1 MVTNNNSI
9 IETPNFIYLAAMMKS
24 SSTLIWLVLSA
35 LQEPDNRADSKRM
48 ENVPANPFLPLTL
61 EFLKNFPS
69 GGVFKS
75 HAPYEHHT
83 DKFFK
88 QTGCKYV
95 VLIRHPA
102 DHLAGLY
109 CHHRGLN
116 QMEIPAVRRTAWE
129 FLAGPVPVDFSANE
143 PAIAIGQMID
153 SGYLFKILQWMADW
167 MTFRNGL
174 QSRLLRYEDVVSR
187 FAEVVSQ
194 LCWFIRDKAPDDDL
208 MRYLCHVFEHETN
221 TGKQKSNLPKY
232 PHGWTGHIGTWR
244 DYFSE
249 ENVERYNDQVLRFM
263 QSYPHAAAIAEA
275 YPSLALEIPATRA
288 PRRHSR
294 QEAGSPD

>member
-9 IETPNFIYLAAMMKS
+9 IDTPDFIYLAAMMKS
-24 SSTLIWLVLSA
+24 SSTLMWLVLSA
-35 LQEPDNRADSKRM
+35 LQEPDNRADPKKM

-61 EFLKNFPS
+61 GFLNNFPS

-95 VLIRHPA
+95 VLVRHPA

-116 QMEIPAVRRTAWE
+116 HADAIPPDRRTPWE
-129 FLAGPVPVDFSANE
+129 FLAGPVPVDFSANQ
-143 PAIAIGQMID
+143 PATAIGQMID

-167 MTFRNGL
+167 IAFRNRL
-174 QSRLLRYEDVVSR
+174 QSRLIRYEDVITQ
-187 FAEVVSQ
+187 FEEVISQ

-221 TGKQKSNLPKY
+221 TGKQKSHLPKY
-232 PHGWTGHIGTWR
+232 PGGWTGHIGTWQ
-244 DYFSE
+244 DYFSD
-249 ENVERYNDQVLRFM
+249 ENAQRYNDQVLRFM

-275 YPSLALEIPATRA
+275 YPSLVLEMPADRGCKA
-288 PRRHSR
+288 EDPARSK
-294 QEAGSPD
+294 